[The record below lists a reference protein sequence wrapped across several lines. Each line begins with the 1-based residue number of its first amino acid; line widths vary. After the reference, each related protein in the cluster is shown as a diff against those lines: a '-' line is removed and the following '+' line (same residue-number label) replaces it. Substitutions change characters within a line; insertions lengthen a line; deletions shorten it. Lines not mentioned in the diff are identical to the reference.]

1 MTPRIYNRYV
11 VRISENALI
20 SLVLSSLEAYSVK
33 KKDIKE
39 KGRPKSRIEVYG
51 SLFGHEILMKN
62 REILYQVEMAHTDT
76 TAEQRR
82 SSVDEN
88 KEAISLKADVI
99 TSFWPHLIYL
109 GDFHSHP
116 FKTTQE
122 VRKDKKYFM
131 SEDDREWLNNNF
143 WKQKGYRV
151 GLIAH
156 AARHQDALHRGRLGP
171 GRAFFQFCGCFGQH
185 HGQPVPIHDHGRAD
199 NVVEILSRHEPGIK
213 VADVI
218 DRPNGLTDGVS
229 GRDRFLHSLIGN
241 LDVQF
246 PAQVIPEFLQ
256 DVHHVVSGAC
266 RIEFNGQGN
275 IQMKT
280 EGDVHPPDIG
290 QPLHRVAGVRKN
302 HAIQILNPAGE
313 TLLQNS
319 AHHGAAVR
327 LQVGIG
333 QADMLFRAEKPQGM
347 GARGHDDLL
356 GRVGTGVSDDF
367 LPRRFFQLSGIIGRV
382 RDREAIFL
390 QMVHYFPPVYFPALR
405 SFSISC
411 FSSSV

>member
-151 GLIAH
+151 GLVMTIA
-156 AARHQDALHRGRLGP
+156 AMGKAGSKASGWVATNCVQATLGNY
-171 GRAFFQFCGCFGQH
+171 RMWLSAYCAYSLKSEY
-185 HGQPVPIHDHGRAD
+185 RYTRD
-199 NVVEILSRHEPGIK
+199 NDPSV
-213 VADVI
+213 
-218 DRPNGLTDGVS
+218 T
-229 GRDRFLHSLIGN
+229 
-241 LDVQF
+241 LD
-246 PAQVIPEFLQ
+246 
-256 DVHHVVSGAC
+256 C
-266 RIEFNGQGN
+266 
-275 IQMKT
+275 
-280 EGDVHPPDIG
+280 
-290 QPLHRVAGVRKN
+290 
-302 HAIQILNPAGE
+302 
-313 TLLQNS
+313 
-319 AHHGAAVR
+319 
-327 LQVGIG
+327 
-333 QADMLFRAEKPQGM
+333 
-347 GARGHDDLL
+347 
-356 GRVGTGVSDDF
+356 
-367 LPRRFFQLSGIIGRV
+367 
-382 RDREAIFL
+382 
-390 QMVHYFPPVYFPALR
+390 PALTGLKWEHADFGR
-405 SFSISC
+405 FKNGKYK
-411 FSSSV
+411 SS